1 MIDEELQ
8 GKLSPLQQA
17 VILRLWDITSSEV
30 TLRKAADGGVI
41 CHLCRIPQQ
50 ETTALRESPDR
61 VELHQKLEDQF
72 SLCLVRNEDDLTD
85 ARIGKADELVLLR
98 TDSIFKKKNSSDC
111 ILLEVWGKTVDDALS
126 ALLLQLGKLWSGWHL
141 ALYETA
147 SAHASGEASKKCPK
161 NNK

>member
-30 TLRKAADGGVI
+30 TLRKATDGDVI

-50 ETTALRESPDR
+50 DVTALRESPDR
-61 VELHQKLEDQF
+61 VELRQKLEDQF
-72 SLCLVRNEDDLTD
+72 SLCLVRNENDVSD
-85 ARIGKADELVLLR
+85 ARIGKSDELVLLR
-98 TDSIFKKKNSSDC
+98 TDSIFKKSNSADC
-111 ILLEVWGKTVDDALS
+111 NLLEVWGRTVDDALS

-141 ALYETA
+141 AWIPA
-147 SAHASGEASKKCPK
+147 NA
-161 NNK
+161 

>member
-30 TLRKAADGGVI
+30 TLRKATDGGVI

-50 ETTALRESPDR
+50 DVTALRESPDR
-61 VELHQKLEDQF
+61 VELRQKLEDQF
-72 SLCLVRNEDDLTD
+72 SLCLVRNENDVSD
-85 ARIGKADELVLLR
+85 ARIGKSDELVLLR
-98 TDSIFKKKNSSDC
+98 TDSIFKKSNSADC
-111 ILLEVWGKTVDDALS
+111 NLLEVWGRTVDDALS

-141 ALYETA
+141 ALSETA
-147 SAHASGEASKKCPK
+147 SDLASGEKS
-161 NNK
+161 